1 AKQLIT
7 DTDLPM
13 ARVALAAGFRTVR
26 RFNDAIRRLY
36 GRTPSELRRRGTTTL
51 RSRRDEY
58 VFRLPYRSP
67 YAWDALLAF
76 LAARALPGI
85 EEVVSGADRRTFV
98 LGRRH
103 GVLAARDD
111 PDAEALEARV
121 RFHEPVSLMPIVTR
135 IRAMF
140 DVAANAAAIALH
152 FRRDGHLAPL
162 VRRTPGLRVPGAWD
176 PFEMAVREILD

>member
-1 AKQLIT
+1 
-7 DTDLPM
+7 
-13 ARVALAAGFRTVR
+13 
-26 RFNDAIRRLY
+26 
-36 GRTPSELRRRGTTTL
+36 
-51 RSRRDEY
+51 
-58 VFRLPYRSP
+58 
-67 YAWDALLAF
+67 ALLAF

-85 EEVVSGADRRTFV
+85 EEVVSGAYRRTFV

-103 GVLAARDD
+103 GILEVRND

-162 VRRTPGLRVPGAWD
+162 VRRTPGLRVPGGWD
-176 PFEMAVREILD
+176 PFEMAVREILDEPSPAILELVRRHAQPLGLTDARSLTAIFPAADVLARMRLEWLPPATARTIRMVSANSDRI